1 MSLFELMQI
10 SRLPPP
16 ISITAEFILVSLNSD
31 NNDASTSPETIF
43 KSISLSFN
51 KSVIS

>member
-1 MSLFELMQI
+1 MSLLELIQI

-31 NNDASTSPETIF
+31 NNDASTSPEIT
-43 KSISLSFN
+43 KSISLSFS